1 MVKNYDKKVIND
13 FGDEWSKFSWLNQDE
28 LEKLRIQF
36 KSYSYP
42 IEDLLKKNS
51 DLVICDFGAGSGRW
65 SHFLVP
71 YSKNLYILE
80 PAEQAFKVIQKR
92 FKESAS
98 IILLNEEISE
108 NSISVNSLDLAVA
121 LGVLHHIPNP
131 KQALAAISSKLK
143 PGGTLLGYV
152 YYSLENR
159 PFYYK
164 MIWKFTDVLR
174 KKITNL
180 PNKLKFTV
188 CNLIALLIY
197 FPLARVNKVLIKLGI
212 VVKNW
217 PLSHYSNL
225 AYKVMRNDALDR
237 FGTKIEYRFSKEQIT
252 EMLIYA
258 NFDLSSIK
266 FSPNEP
272 YWTFS
277 AKKIST

>member
-13 FGDEWSKFSWLNQDE
+13 FGDEWSKFSWLNQEE
-28 LEKLRIQF
+28 LEKLRMQF
-36 KSYSYP
+36 NSYTYP
-42 IEDLLKKNS
+42 IKDLLMNKN
-51 DLVICDFGAGSGRW
+51 DLIICDFGAGSGRW

-80 PAEQAFKVIQKR
+80 PAEQAFKIIQKR
-92 FKESAS
+92 FKDSTS
-98 IILLNEEISE
+98 IILLNEDISE
-108 NSISVNSLDLAVA
+108 NSVSENSLDLAVA
-121 LGVLHHIPNP
+121 LGVLHHTPNP

-143 PGGTLLGYV
+143 PGGTILGYI

-159 PFYYK
+159 PLYYK
-164 MIWKFTDVLR
+164 MIWKLTDVLR

-180 PNKLKFTV
+180 PYKLKYTV
-188 CNLIALLIY
+188 FNLIAMLIY
-197 FPLARVNKVLIKLGI
+197 FPLARANKILIKLGI

-237 FGTKIEYRFSKEQIT
+237 FGTKIEYRFSKQQIT
-252 EMLIYA
+252 EMLSYA
-258 NFDLSSIK
+258 NFDSSSIQ

-277 AKKIST
+277 AKKFLT

>member
-1 MVKNYDKKVIND
+1 MDKHYDKKVIND
-13 FGDEWSKFSWLNQDE
+13 FGDEWSKFSWLNQEE
-28 LEKLRIQF
+28 LEKLRMQF
-36 KSYSYP
+36 KSYTYP
-42 IEDLLKKNS
+42 IEDLLKNNN
-51 DLVICDFGAGSGRW
+51 DLIICDFGAGSGRW
-65 SHFLVP
+65 SNFLVP

-80 PAEQAFKVIQKR
+80 PAEQAFRVIQKR

-121 LGVLHHIPNP
+121 LGVLHHITNP

-143 PGGTLLGYV
+143 PGGTLLGYI

-164 MIWKFTDVLR
+164 IIWKFTDVLR
-174 KKITNL
+174 KKITSL
-180 PNKLKFTV
+180 PFRLKYIV

-197 FPLARVNKVLIKLGI
+197 FPLARVNKVLIKFGI

-225 AYKVMRNDALDR
+225 TYKVMRNDALDR
-237 FGTKIEYRFSKEQIT
+237 FGTKIEYRFSKQQIT

-258 NFDLSSIK
+258 NFDLSSIQ

-277 AKKIST
+277 AKKI

>member
-1 MVKNYDKKVIND
+1 MDKHYDKKVISD
-13 FGDEWSKFSWLNQDE
+13 FGDEWSKFSWLNPEE
-28 LEKLRIQF
+28 LEDLRIQF

-51 DLVICDFGAGSGRW
+51 ELIICDFGAGSGRW
-65 SHFLVP
+65 SHFLLP
-71 YSKNLYILE
+71 YCKNLYILE

-98 IILLNEEISE
+98 IVLLNEEISE

-131 KQALAAISSKLK
+131 KQALADISSKLK
-143 PGGTLLGYV
+143 PGGTLLCYI

-159 PFYYK
+159 PIYYK
-164 MIWKFTDVLR
+164 MIWNLTDVLR

-180 PNKLKFTV
+180 PFRLKYIV

-197 FPLARVNKVLIKLGI
+197 FPLARVNGVLIKFGI

-225 AYKVMRNDALDR
+225 TYKVMRNDALDR

-252 EMLIYA
+252 QMLIYA
-258 NFDLSSIK
+258 NFDLSSIN

-277 AKKIST
+277 ARKL